1 MRIEVENNKVVHSMY
16 RNNFEGLNIHRWNCV
31 YQSHKSTKIFS
42 FGIHFRK
49 ENHTLKTLSNTK
61 TEITLIALN
70 KDADNEADHTDS
82 F

>member
-1 MRIEVENNKVVHSMY
+1 MY
-16 RNNFEGLNIHRWNCV
+16 RNNFERLEYPSIPGIVFISLTNT
-31 YQSHKSTKIFS
+31 TKNNLLSEYIFVKRTIPS
-42 FGIHFRK
+42 KHI
-49 ENHTLKTLSNTK
+49 SNTK

>member
-1 MRIEVENNKVVHSMY
+1 MY
-16 RNNFEGLNIHRWNCV
+16 DTTQI
-31 YQSHKSTKIFS
+31 YKKYFS

>member
-1 MRIEVENNKVVHSMY
+1 MSDYPMLISNKLHSF
-16 RNNFEGLNIHRWNCV
+16 RNFMVQI
-31 YQSHKSTKIFS
+31 YKKYFS

>member
-1 MRIEVENNKVVHSMY
+1 MY
-16 RNNFEGLNIHRWNCV
+16 RNNFERLEYPSFPELCLPVSQI
-31 YQSHKSTKIFS
+31 YKKYFS
-42 FGIHFRK
+42 FRNTFRK

-61 TEITLIALN
+61 TGNTLIALN